1 MNPEDLVDD
10 DDIRD
15 ILEYGDEEDDSEGE
29 GNGPQPL
36 TDDEIEGIVAAA
48 IDDAVDFIESDIAP
62 DRIKAQRYFDGE
74 CDIGFEVGRSRV
86 VATKV
91 RDTVRAVKPSLMRVF
106 LSSSRFVEYIPRG
119 PEDVKLAAQATEYM
133 HYKFQE
139 MGGFR
144 ILSDVFHD
152 ALVKK
157 AGIAKVYYEEYDT
170 SEVHT
175 FTGLSDAQY
184 MAIAMEPDIEIIEH
198 SEEIIDQQVAVDGV
212 LGPEMV
218 QKTHDVKVLRRSTDG
233 DICVV
238 SVPPEEFFI
247 DSNARS
253 IDDCYICGHRTDMRV
268 GDLVAMGFNFD
279 EVVNLDGSTDVID
292 TTAEEDEARRGY
304 SVNVDDDENAADP
317 SMKKVLV
324 TDAYMRIDAD
334 GTGIPILH
342 HLILGGTSYKLLS
355 AEPCDE
361 IPFAIFEIDPE
372 PHTFFGRS
380 IADLLI
386 EDQDAATS
394 ILRGI
399 LDNVA
404 MTNTP
409 RLGVV
414 DNAVDIDDVLNN
426 EIGGII
432 RMTQPGA
439 VQPFAVPFVAGQTMP
454 ALQYMDQLVEAKTG
468 VTRASMG
475 LAPDALQSTTRAAVQ
490 ATVQAAAGQI
500 EVMARN
506 LAEGG
511 MRRLFSLLLK
521 KTVRH
526 ADAPKFMRLNGE
538 FAEVDP
544 RVWDIGMDLSVNVG
558 LGTGR
563 EEEKSAAYREI
574 LGLQMQVYGQYGPQ
588 NGVVSLVNI
597 RNTVSDMLAA
607 SGIRNAERYF
617 QPITPEYEQQLM
629 MQAMQDQQMQQ
640 QGAGNPQQA
649 FMQAEAMK
657 AQTRAQVDMQKAAL
671 EHQRKM
677 IEMAANDD
685 LQRDKMAQ
693 DLAVDQAK
701 ILGQYGAAVDVAR
714 VKAEQE
720 MQRRFMGQ

>member
-15 ILEYGDEEDDSEGE
+15 ILDYGDDDDSEPAGT
-29 GNGPQPL
+29 GPQPL

-48 IDDAVDFIESDIAP
+48 IDDAVDFIDSDIAP

-74 CDIGFEVGRSRV
+74 VDIGFEAGRSRV
-86 VATKV
+86 VSTKV
-91 RDTVRAVKPSLMRVF
+91 RDTVRSIKPSLMRIF

-119 PEDVKLAAQATEYM
+119 PEDVQLAVQATEYM

-152 ALVKK
+152 ALIKK
-157 AGIAKVYYEEYDT
+157 TGIAKVYYEEYDN
-170 SEVHT
+170 SEIHT
-175 FTGLSDAQY
+175 FTGLSDQQY
-184 MAIAMEPDIEIIEH
+184 MAIVMDPDVEVLEH
-198 SEEIIDQQVAVDGV
+198 SEEVIGEQVMVDET

-218 QKTHDVKVLRRSTDG
+218 QKTHDVKVMRRSSDG

-247 DSNARS
+247 DRNARS

-268 GDLVAMGFNFD
+268 GDLVAMGFDFD

-292 TTAEEDEARRGY
+292 MTAQEDEARRGY
-304 SVNVDDDENAADP
+304 TTNADEDENAADP

-324 TDAYMRIDAD
+324 TDAYIKIDAD

-380 IADLLI
+380 IADLLF

-414 DNAVDIDDVLNN
+414 ENAVDMDDVLNN

-439 VQPFAVPFVAGQTMP
+439 VVPFSVPFVAGQTMP
-454 ALQYMDQLVEAKTG
+454 ALQYLDQAIEGKTG

-475 LAPDALQSTTRAAVQ
+475 LDPDALQSTTKAAVN

-521 KTVRH
+521 KTVQH
-526 ADAPKFMRLNGE
+526 ADVPKFMRLNGQ

-544 RVWDIGMDLSVNVG
+544 RVWDVGMDLSVNVG

-563 EEEKSAAYREI
+563 EEEKAAAYREI
-574 LGLQMQVYGQYGPQ
+574 LALQMQVYQGYGPQ

-597 RNTVSDMLAA
+597 RNTVADMLAA

-629 MQAMQDQQMQQ
+629 MQAMQQEQMQQ

-657 AQTRAQVDMQKAAL
+657 AQTRAQVDMQKAAM

-677 IEMAANDD
+677 IEMTAKDD
-685 LQRDKMAQ
+685 LERDKMAQ
-693 DLAVDQAK
+693 DLAVNQAK
-701 ILGQYGAAVDVAR
+701 ILGQYGASVDVAR

>member
-1 MNPEDLVDD
+1 
-10 DDIRD
+10 
-15 ILEYGDEEDDSEGE
+15 
-29 GNGPQPL
+29 
-36 TDDEIEGIVAAA
+36 
-48 IDDAVDFIESDIAP
+48 
-62 DRIKAQRYFDGE
+62 
-74 CDIGFEVGRSRV
+74 
-86 VATKV
+86 
-91 RDTVRAVKPSLMRVF
+91 
-106 LSSSRFVEYIPRG
+106 
-119 PEDVKLAAQATEYM
+119 
-133 HYKFQE
+133 
-139 MGGFR
+139 
-144 ILSDVFHD
+144 
-152 ALVKK
+152 
-157 AGIAKVYYEEYDT
+157 
-170 SEVHT
+170 
-175 FTGLSDAQY
+175 
-184 MAIAMEPDIEIIEH
+184 
-198 SEEIIDQQVAVDGV
+198 
-212 LGPEMV
+212 
-218 QKTHDVKVLRRSTDG
+218 
-233 DICVV
+233 
-238 SVPPEEFFI
+238 VPPEEFFI
-247 DSNARS
+247 DRNARS

-268 GDLVAMGFNFD
+268 GDLVAMGFDFD

-292 TTAEEDEARRGY
+292 MTAQEDEARRGY
-304 SVNVDDDENAADP
+304 TTNADEDENAADP

-324 TDAYMRIDAD
+324 TDAYIKIDAD

-361 IPFAIFEIDPE
+361 IPFAIFEVDPE

-380 IADLLI
+380 IADLLF

-414 DNAVDIDDVLNN
+414 ENAVDMDDVLNN

-439 VQPFAVPFVAGQTMP
+439 VMPFSVPFVAGQTMP
-454 ALQYMDQLVEAKTG
+454 ALQYLDQMIEGKTG

-475 LAPDALQSTTRAAVQ
+475 LDPDALQSTTKAAVN

-521 KTVRH
+521 KTVQH

-538 FAEVDP
+538 FTEVDP

-563 EEEKSAAYREI
+563 EEEKAAAYREI
-574 LGLQMQVYGQYGPQ
+574 LALQMQVYQGYGPQ

-597 RNTVSDMLAA
+597 RNTVADMLAA

-629 MQAMQDQQMQQ
+629 MQAMQQEQMQQ

-657 AQTRAQVDMQKAAL
+657 AQTRAQVDMQKAAM

-677 IEMAANDD
+677 IEMTAKDD
-685 LQRDKMAQ
+685 LERDKMAQ
-693 DLAVDQAK
+693 ALMVDQAK
-701 ILGQYGAAVDVAR
+701 ILGQYGATVDVAR
-714 VKAEQE
+714 VKAEQD

>member
-1 MNPEDLVDD
+1 MNPEDLVED

-15 ILEYGDEEDDSEGE
+15 ILDYGDDDDSEDVGT
-29 GNGPQPL
+29 GPQPL
-36 TDDEIEGIVAAA
+36 TDDEIESIVAVA
-48 IDDAVDFIESDIAP
+48 IDDAVDFIDSDIAP
-62 DRIKAQRYFDGE
+62 SRIKAQRYFDGQV
-74 CDIGFEVGRSRV
+74 DIGFEAGRSRV

-91 RDTVRAVKPSLMRVF
+91 RDTVRSIKPSLMRIF
-106 LSSSRFVEYIPRG
+106 LSSSRFVEYIPRN
-119 PEDVKLAAQATEYM
+119 PEDVRLAVQATEYM

-139 MGGFR
+139 MNGFR

-152 ALVKK
+152 ALIKK
-157 AGIAKVYYEEYDT
+157 VGIAKVYYEEYDT
-170 SEVHT
+170 SEIHT
-175 FTGLSDAQY
+175 FTGLSDQQY
-184 MAIAMEPDIEIIEH
+184 MAVVMDPDVEVLEH
-198 SEEIIDQQVAVDGV
+198 SEEIIGEQVMVDET

-218 QKTHDVKVLRRSTDG
+218 QKTHDLKVMRRSSDG
-233 DICVV
+233 DLCVV

-247 DSNARS
+247 DRNARS

-268 GDLVAMGFNFD
+268 GDLVAMGFDFD

-292 TTAEEDEARRGY
+292 MTAQEDEARRGY
-304 SVNVDDDENAADP
+304 TTNADEDENAADP

-324 TDAYMRIDAD
+324 TDAYIKIDAD

-361 IPFAIFEIDPE
+361 IPFAIFEVDPE

-380 IADLLI
+380 IADLLF

-414 DNAVDIDDVLNN
+414 ENAVDMDDVLNN

-439 VQPFAVPFVAGQTMP
+439 VMPFSVPFVAGQTMP
-454 ALQYMDQLVEAKTG
+454 ALQYLDQMIEGKTG

-475 LAPDALQSTTRAAVQ
+475 LDPDALQSTTKAAVN

-521 KTVRH
+521 KTVKH

-538 FAEVDP
+538 FTEVDP

-563 EEEKSAAYREI
+563 EEEKAAAYREI
-574 LGLQMQVYGQYGPQ
+574 LALQMQVYQGYGPQ

-597 RNTVSDMLAA
+597 RNTVADMLAA

-629 MQAMQDQQMQQ
+629 MQAMQQEQMQQ

-657 AQTRAQVDMQKAAL
+657 AQTRAQVDMQKAAM

-677 IEMAANDD
+677 IEMTAKDD
-685 LQRDKMAQ
+685 LERDKMAQ
-693 DLAVDQAK
+693 ALMVDQAK
-701 ILGQYGAAVDVAR
+701 ILGQYGSTVDVAR
-714 VKAEQE
+714 VKAEQD